1 MKLLTLHL
9 QAFGPFTD
17 RVIELGSTGHS
28 LLLIHGPNEA
38 GKSAMLRAISD
49 LRFGIPTQSKD
60 NFVHTHPDMRIGG
73 VFQDRA
79 GHTHAFVRRKGRGH
93 TLLMARPGTPKDAPL
108 VATDEPVPPELE
120 AQLTGG
126 LSKDDYELMF
136 GLDHARL
143 RQGGEAL
150 LKGEGEVGAALFEAS
165 AGVRSIPAILERLD
179 QRAREFFMPGTRSK
193 NAAINKALKTYDD
206 QHKQLRE
213 ALVRPAQWGDLFKK
227 HAMAAEDLAA
237 LEARRLQCQGELL
250 RIKELRAVAPLLRT
264 LDQAAAL
271 LAELHDAPLLAPR
284 AEADRVAAE
293 TGLAAARHSAGVAT
307 ADAERQRAAL
317 QALVLDDPVLAAG
330 PAIERLA
337 TRAESVDGQ
346 RREATE
352 ARVDLQALQAEVA
365 ALARHIYPQR
375 PPDEVLQQA
384 PAPSAKAAFEDTL
397 RHAER
402 AQQAVE
408 QHQLVMARL
417 ATDGTEPEPPP
428 LPAPEARTALRS
440 ALVHV
445 ARSEALLQR
454 LEALPAETR
463 AAQRTLAAALAA
475 IGLPDEAAV
484 QPVRP
489 LLDAEIDAARAA
501 ADENRTRREAIA
513 HRIGQIDK
521 ALADAIARREA
532 LLAAGV
538 VPTLQDVQAARAH
551 REQGWRLVRG
561 TYIDAPL
568 DAHPQPAQAW
578 AAGRPLAQAYEDA
591 VRQADRLVDDLA
603 RDTARAEKW
612 QASLREIQ
620 TLQDDRAVLAQE
632 GAHLQQ
638 AGAAQ
643 AGAWARRLEAAHL
656 PALGPA
662 ELREWQARLA
672 TARQAIETLHGK
684 HDEHEAAQAAAQ
696 ALAATLRAA
705 IAANVAATGMAAS
718 PAPEAP
724 LRALAAL
731 ATEIEEETRQR
742 EKTQNTAAG
751 KHQERDLQRR
761 QGAVRE
767 QELAADLQAAQAALA
782 PVWAW
787 LLLPADATLAVA
799 RARLGEFDALLAAKA
814 RLDAAAT
821 RLARAEQ
828 ALDALARQAQDLTQ
842 ALAEPPEAD
851 VRRLIDR
858 LVARSKAAQ
867 ATRQAGLLA
876 EQALVRATSSQREHE
891 DRAAGHAAELAA
903 LCQAAGVE
911 LPALLPQAEDRSRR
925 KRQAQADLDQAR
937 AQLAQASRHPVPDLR
952 AWLEGQDAA
961 RMDAD
966 EERCTREGAELETQL
981 RAARE
986 HEEATRRALQAIDS
1000 ADTAAAA
1007 REGMERAAAG
1017 VRAAMGPWIRSR
1029 LAHGL
1034 LAEAL
1039 KRFRDRAQGP
1049 MLLAASAHFE
1059 HMTGGEFVR
1068 LLSDDSGAQ
1077 PVLLAQR
1084 AGGSRIGVEAMSEGT
1099 RDQLYLALRLAA
1111 LGIRRQAGVDLPV
1124 ILDDVLMTSDDGRA
1138 GRMLQAL
1145 AEFARGGQVMVF
1157 THHGHLVEVGRG
1169 LVGVVRL

>member
-60 NFVHTHPDMRIGG
+60 NFVHAHPDMRVGG

-93 TLLMARPGTPKDAPL
+93 TLLMAQPGPPL

-126 LSKDDYELMF
+126 LNKDDYELMF
-136 GLDHARL
+136 GLDHPRL

-179 QRAREFFMPGTRSK
+179 QGARKFFMPGARGK
-193 NAAINKALKTYDD
+193 NARINEALKTYDD
-206 QHKQLRE
+206 QHDQFRK

-227 HAMAAEDLAA
+227 HATAAEDLAA
-237 LEARRLQCQGELL
+237 LEARRLQRQGELL
-250 RIKELRAVAPLLRT
+250 RIKEMRAVAPLLRT

-271 LAELHDAPLLAPR
+271 LAELYEAPLLSAS
-284 AEADRVAAE
+284 AEAERVAAE

-317 QALVLDDPVLAAG
+317 QTLVLDEPVLAAG
-330 PAIERLA
+330 PAIERLG
-337 TRAESVDGQ
+337 TLAESVDGQ
-346 RREATE
+346 RREAAD
-352 ARVDLQALQAEVA
+352 ARVDVQALQAEVA
-365 ALARHIYPQR
+365 TLARQIDAHR
-375 PPDEVLQQA
+375 PPAEVQQRA
-384 PAPSAKAAFEDTL
+384 PAPSAKAEYEEKL

-408 QHQLVMARL
+408 QHRVAMARL
-417 ATDGTEPEPPP
+417 TTDGSEPVLPP
-428 LPAPEARTALRS
+428 LPPPEARTALRS
-440 ALVHV
+440 AQVQV
-445 ARSEALLQR
+445 TRSETLLQR
-454 LEALPAETR
+454 LEALPAEIK
-463 AAQRTLAAALAA
+463 AAQRALAAALAA
-475 IGLPDEAAV
+475 IGLAEEAAV

-489 LLDAEIDAARAA
+489 LLDAEIDAARAGT
-501 ADENRTRREAIA
+501 DENRTRRAAIA
-513 HRIGQIDK
+513 QRIGQIDK
-521 ALADAIARREA
+521 ALADAIAQREA
-532 LLAAGV
+532 LLAAGA
-538 VPTLQDVQAARAH
+538 VPTAQDVQAARAH

-561 TYIDAPL
+561 TYIEAT
-568 DAHPQPAQAW
+568 HPPTQAY

-591 VRQADRLVDDLA
+591 VQQADRLVDDLA
-603 RDTARAEKW
+603 RDTARVEKW

-620 TLQDDRAVLAQE
+620 KLHDDRGALVQE
-632 GAHLQQ
+632 DVQMKDA
-638 AGAAQ
+638 AAAQ
-643 AGAWARRLEAAHL
+643 AGIWWRRLEAAHL
-656 PALGPA
+656 PALGPG

-672 TARQAIETLHGK
+672 TARQAIEALHGK
-684 HDEHEAAQAAAQ
+684 RDEHEAAQAAAQ

-705 IAANVAATGMAAS
+705 IAATGMAAS

-724 LRALAAL
+724 LRTLAAL
-731 ATEIEEETRQR
+731 ATEIEDETRQR

-751 KHQERDLQRR
+751 KRQERELQRR

-767 QELAADLQAAQAALA
+767 QELGTELQAAQAALA
-782 PVWAW
+782 PVWTR
-787 LLLPADATLAVA
+787 LLLPAEATLAVA
-799 RARLGEFDALLAAKA
+799 RARLGEFEALLAAKS

-821 RLARAEQ
+821 RLARAE
-828 ALDALARQAQDLTQ
+828 LALAALAQQAGDLAQ
-842 ALAEPPEAD
+842 ALAEPAEAD

-858 LVARSKAAQ
+858 LGARLHAAKT
-867 ATRQAGLLA
+867 TRQARVLA
-876 EQALVRATSSQREHE
+876 EQALAQATTSQREHE

-903 LCQAAGVE
+903 LCRAAGVE
-911 LPALLPQAEDRSRR
+911 LPASLPQAEDRSRR
-925 KRQAQADLDQAR
+925 KRQAQAELDQAR
-937 AQLAQASRHPVPDLR
+937 AQLAQASRHPVQDLR
-952 AWLEGQDAA
+952 AWMEGQDAA

-966 EERCTREGAELETQL
+966 EDRCTRELAELEMQL

-986 HEEATRRALQAIDS
+986 HEEATRRALEAIDS
-1000 ADTAAAA
+1000 DDTAAAA

-1049 MLLAASAHFE
+1049 MLQAASAHFG

-1068 LLSDDSGAQ
+1068 LLSDDSGAH

-1111 LGIRRQAGVDLPV
+1111 LGIRRAAGVDLPV

-1145 AEFARGGQVMVF
+1145 AEFSRGGQVMAF
-1157 THHGHLVEVGRG
+1157 THHGHLVEVGRAVGEG
-1169 LVGVVRL
+1169 LGVVRI